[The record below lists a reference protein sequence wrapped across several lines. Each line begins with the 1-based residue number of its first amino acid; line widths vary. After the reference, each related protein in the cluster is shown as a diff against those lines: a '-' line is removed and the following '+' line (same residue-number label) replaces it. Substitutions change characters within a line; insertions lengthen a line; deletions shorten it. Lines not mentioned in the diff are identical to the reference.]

1 MERRLRQRLSSSLDL
16 HTASTTNRRCLTTTR
31 RPPLQTPL
39 ELAQHYVALPAKY
52 HPRHKPTCTE
62 PVILIGAVEYS
73 NGATQH
79 KAYCF
84 NCRQKGGAIA
94 HDALASFDLSC
105 VEVIASHNQAKCERC
120 GSVGAETHH
129 WAPYHLFDDAY
140 DWPTSSLCRRCH
152 TLWHAKMTRS
162 MNQNNIRRNAA

>member
-1 MERRLRQRLSSSLDL
+1 M
-16 HTASTTNRRCLTTTR
+16 TIR

-39 ELAQHYVALPAKY
+39 ELAQHYVGLPAKY
-52 HPRHKPTCTE
+52 HPRHKASCTE
-62 PVILIGAVEYS
+62 PVILIGAVECS

-79 KAYCF
+79 KAYCA

-105 VEVIASHNQAKCERC
+105 VEVIASHNQATCERC
-120 GSVGAETHH
+120 GMAGAETHH
-129 WAPYHLFDDAY
+129 WAPYHLFEDAH
-140 DWPTSSLCRRCH
+140 DWPTSQLCRRCH
-152 TLWHAKMTRS
+152 MLWHSKMTPS